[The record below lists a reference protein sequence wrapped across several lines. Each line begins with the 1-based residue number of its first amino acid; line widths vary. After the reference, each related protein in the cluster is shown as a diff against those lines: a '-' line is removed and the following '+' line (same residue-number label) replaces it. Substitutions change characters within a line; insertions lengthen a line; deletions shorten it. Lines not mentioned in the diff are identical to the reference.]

1 MNTRM
6 SPIKLSWSAAEVK
19 DAHLTVAL
27 EGKLPR
33 GWKQSFERTVKLLG
47 DGEWG
52 AVELKKGTVQVS
64 DVAPGTEDK
73 LRHHL
78 EGVVAQAN
86 AAHEA
91 REREKEE
98 RDGEKG
104 GAKAKDAEPEGPD
117 GEMTERFRAF
127 AEGDEDDDEEA
138 GEGD

>member
-1 MNTRM
+1 M
-6 SPIKLSWSAAEVK
+6 SPIKLSWSAADVR
-19 DAHLTVAL
+19 DARLTVAL

-78 EGVVAQAN
+78 EGIVAQAN

-91 REREKEE
+91 REREKEQ
-98 RDGEKG
+98 RDGEETG
-104 GAKAKDAEPEGPD
+104 EKAAEPEGPD
-117 GEMTERFRAF
+117 AEMTERFRAF
-127 AEGDEDDDEEA
+127 AEGDEEDDEEA
-138 GEGD
+138 QEGD